1 MEFLAVFTA
10 ELLLSYS
17 VCPLHS
23 RSHISLCLIS
33 HITSA
38 CLWTPTALLPVIA
51 ECGGA
56 LVVFPACFVRL
67 NDLPVRCHFVH
78 MYGGVYMYIC
88 MYVLTK
94 QHECA
99 VMSVYT
105 GL

>member
-10 ELLLSYS
+10 ERLLSYS

-23 RSHISLCLIS
+23 RSHVSLCLIS

-67 NDLPVRCHFVH
+67 NGFACKMSLCTHVRGSVHVH
-78 MYGGVYMYIC
+78 MYV
-88 MYVLTK
+88 
-94 QHECA
+94 CA
-99 VMSVYT
+99 D
-105 GL
+105 